1 MKKINLLK
9 EEKTLTL
16 YQGLVRVKHTQEI
29 SASEVAD
36 FMRAMPG
43 VTRVT
48 AIDSNEDMDIVVLKV
63 KILTAKGGPAV
74 FDKLQK
80 DTFKLVPNIKK
91 VEISQKSIESV
102 GKKNI

>member
-102 GKKNI
+102 G

>member
-1 MKKINLLK
+1 MKKINLLQ
-9 EEKTLTL
+9 EEKTFTL
-16 YQGLVRVKHTQEI
+16 YQGLVRVKHTEEI

-36 FMRAMPG
+36 FVRAMPG

-48 AIDSNEDMDIVVLKV
+48 AIDSNEDMNIVVLKV
-63 KILTAKGGPAV
+63 KILTAKGGLAV

-102 GKKNI
+102 G

>member
-9 EEKTLTL
+9 EEKTFTL

-36 FMRAMPG
+36 FVRAMPG

-48 AIDSNEDMDIVVLKV
+48 AIDSNEDMNNVVLKV

-102 GKKNI
+102 G